1 MGKIGVFLKERTV
14 WDFNSFSSVE
24 ISNFTIHGGVEYKL
38 YINAVVEG
46 SAVSSLGVLCNWRP
60 IGAETANLSVLITF
74 Y

>member
-14 WDFNSFSSVE
+14 WD
-24 ISNFTIHGGVEYKL
+24 GGVEYKL
-38 YINAVVEG
+38 YINAVVEA